1 MASNAPASD
10 AGSLRRGA
18 LLLKILATAG
28 TRGLTLTQLAAA
40 AELPHPSVHRVLQ
53 QLVAERLAS
62 RNDNLRR
69 YRLGPLIYELGM
81 AGASMYDLRELCD
94 GHMHALSEETTDT
107 VYLVVRSGF
116 EAVCMHRIE
125 GSFPIRTLV
134 LNVGSRRPLGVGAGG
149 LALLAALDDE
159 ERREVLERVAP
170 RLVDFARLTVESIES
185 ACASTRQ
192 HGASVIQD
200 TVNLGV
206 SAVGCAFRDGMG
218 RPIGAIS
225 VAALSHRLPAQ
236 RMARI
241 AELLKD
247 ACVDIALRIGTLQH
261 GGWET
266 GR

>member
-94 GHMHALSEETTDT
+94 GHMHA
-107 VYLVVRSGF
+107 
-116 EAVCMHRIE
+116 
-125 GSFPIRTLV
+125 
-134 LNVGSRRPLGVGAGG
+134 
-149 LALLAALDDE
+149 
-159 ERREVLERVAP
+159 
-170 RLVDFARLTVESIES
+170 
-185 ACASTRQ
+185 
-192 HGASVIQD
+192 
-200 TVNLGV
+200 
-206 SAVGCAFRDGMG
+206 AVGRDHGHRVPRRSQRLLSG
-218 RPIGAIS
+218 LHAPHRGLVPDPHAGA
-225 VAALSHRLPAQ
+225 
-236 RMARI
+236 
-241 AELLKD
+241 
-247 ACVDIALRIGTLQH
+247 
-261 GGWET
+261 
-266 GR
+266 